1 MRRRSRRR
9 FELSCC
15 GLDETSAR
23 VFRLLPVKPGP
34 DISAAAAVPADL
46 STGQVRTVLAG
57 PARAHVVEAADAP
70 FQPAT
75 ARTPAATSNG

>member
-1 MRRRSRRR
+1 
-9 FELSCC
+9 
-15 GLDETSAR
+15 
-23 VFRLLPVKPGP
+23 VFRLLPVNPGP
-34 DISAAAAVPADL
+34 DISTAAAAVPADL

>member
-1 MRRRSRRR
+1 M
-9 FELSCC
+9 
-15 GLDETSAR
+15 
-23 VFRLLPVKPGP
+23 FRLLPGNPGP
-34 DISAAAAVPADL
+34 DISTAAASALADL

-57 PARAHVVEAADAP
+57 PARAHIVEAADAP